1 MSQSFLRFWGV
12 RGSYSAPFTS
22 HLGVGG
28 NTSCVEI
35 RVGDEL
41 LICDAGTGIIP
52 LGNELM
58 EQDSIRDMLIVLTHY
73 HWDHVCGLPFFV
85 PAFNPD
91 WQLRFFGPGRDAHE
105 IEKHVSAQMSAPYF
119 PVGTETWMAA
129 VDYLTPS
136 NNTFQHGPFNI
147 TYQNVHHPGVTY
159 GYRIQYGDKN
169 IVYISDN
176 ECMFLN
182 KNIKRRYQEFNTE
195 EQALY
200 QAMEREEYDSA
211 LRFMKDADILIHDA
225 QYTPEDYDKKRG
237 WGHSCYIDTVN
248 SAIDAGVKELYLYHH
263 DPNYDD
269 AQIQHIH
276 QDCLRLIG
284 ERNAA
289 LECHIA
295 CEGHTVSLD

>member
-12 RGSYSAPFTS
+12 RGSYSTPFAS

-35 RVGDEL
+35 RVGDQL

-58 EQDSIRDMLIVLTHY
+58 EQDSIREMLIILTHY
-73 HWDHVCGLPFFV
+73 HWDHVCGLPFFA
-85 PAFNPD
+85 PAFNSD
-91 WQLRFFGPGRDAHE
+91 WQLKFFGPGCDAHE
-105 IEKHVSAQMSAPYF
+105 IEKHVAAQMSAPYF

-129 VDYLTPS
+129 VDYLALA
-136 NNTFQHGPFNI
+136 NNTLSHGPLTI

-159 GYRIQYGDKN
+159 GYRIQYGDMK

-176 ECMFLN
+176 ESMFLN
-182 KNIKRRYQEFNTE
+182 KNIQRRYQEFNTE

-200 QAMEREEYDSA
+200 LAMEREEYDSA
-211 LRFMKDADILIHDA
+211 LRFMQDADILIHDA

-248 SAIDAGVKELYLYHH
+248 SAIDAGVKALYLYHH

-269 AQIQHIH
+269 TQIQRIH

-284 ERNAA
+284 ERQTA

-295 CEGHTVSLD
+295 CEGLTLSLE